1 MSTAASIIMFLL
13 GCGGLALTLFT
24 SLRKNSYAV
33 ELGVVCALLMLV
45 STAAAD
51 SVPVRC
57 VLGCLC
63 FVLLLLPVGYC
74 LNSTPTGIRCS
85 KKKSKRRR

>member
-1 MSTAASIIMFLL
+1 MNTAASIMMFLL

-24 SLRKNSYAV
+24 SLRQHSRAV
-33 ELGVVCALLMLV
+33 ELGVVCVLLMLIPTV
-45 STAAAD
+45 VAD

-63 FVLLLLPVGYC
+63 FVLLALPVGYW
-74 LNSTPTGIRCS
+74 LNFTPKGRRCA
-85 KKKSKRRR
+85 KKNRKRR

>member
-13 GCGGLALTLFT
+13 GCGGLGLTLFT
-24 SLRKNSYAV
+24 SLRKNSRAV
-33 ELGVVCALLMLV
+33 ELGVACVLLMLV
-45 STAAAD
+45 PTAAAD

-63 FVLLLLPVGYC
+63 FVLLALPVGYLLNFTPKGRRC
-74 LNSTPTGIRCS
+74 L
-85 KKKSKRRR
+85 KKPRKRR